1 LSGKIVTLLS
11 SWIALVAPMI
21 SAYLC
26 CKLVSRNQSKGFFLL
41 CLIVLWVTFLI
52 VPVQFMGALE
62 IARFIPRVTVSGV
75 ALLQLGVL
83 AGAIALYFRYRPLT
97 TYSASESTVRTEE
110 RLPPYLKLSAA
121 IVAGSYLLFAID
133 LWTSFPQGSDTLA
146 YHIPLAVRWLQE
158 GSLRVPVNRAW
169 EFSLPSNGEI
179 IQMLA
184 LATGKQS
191 LIPLGNWLAG
201 IVLLIAAYPIAMRF
215 SKGLKPPALAAILIL
230 FSIPIIEFQ
239 TFSAY
244 VDLFGTAFLFAAVAL
259 FGYRYHSGIEAEKTT
274 PAQSLSLTA
283 LAFSAL
289 ACGLSLGTK
298 TPFLPYCTL
307 FFGTAIYVLWRE
319 RRIHNKPFALASGVV
334 VIGILLP
341 SGFWYIRD
349 LRATGNPL
357 YPTQIS
363 LGSHVILPG
372 YETVMSHAE
381 KLLIDDPP
389 GGSANFGDEK
399 FVRHQSEWWIY
410 PWTEWLKNVG
420 DFPTVYGEASGLGGA
435 FATFVVVGVGFGAYQ
450 CFRISA
456 SNKTSGV
463 TPTMVLLWL
472 VLLLVWVFAMHRV
485 LRFGLPVWVFACL
498 LSAPA
503 IALLMKTYPRA
514 SGVLF
519 VCAISMTCAISSLVP
534 FRDLAVHLYS
544 GKWSRSAIYAYPAF
558 IDELPAGSCILN
570 DTLLTEKDFALAG
583 KRLTNKVVTAFEA
596 PQELTPGFI
605 SSRNIDYVVQARS
618 ANDMGDSSPAALP
631 ESVPGTE
638 VFHSTQLGRVW
649 RIWRVKKSQD

>member
-1 LSGKIVTLLS
+1 MAILYAWIVV
-11 SWIALVAPMI
+11 VAPLI
-21 SAYLC
+21 SAHLSC
-26 CKLVSRNQSKGFFLL
+26 ELVSRGQSKRFFFL
-41 CLIVLWVTFLI
+41 CLFVLWMTLLI
-52 VPVQFMGALE
+52 VPVHIMAAFQ
-62 IARFIPRVTVSGV
+62 IAHLITRVTVSEL
-75 ALLQLGVL
+75 ALWQLAVL
-83 AGAIALYFRYRPLT
+83 AGAVALFLAYRPMAT
-97 TYSASESTVRTEE
+97 SSVQESSTGSHE
-110 RLPPYLKLSAA
+110 RLPSYLRLSAV

-133 LWTSFPQGSDTLA
+133 LCTSLPKGSDALS
-146 YHIPLAVRWLQE
+146 YHIPLALRWLQE
-158 GSLRVPVNRAW
+158 GSLRVPVDKAW
-169 EFSLPSNGEI
+169 QFSLPGNGEVI
-179 IQMLA
+179 EMLA
-184 LATGKQS
+184 LATGRQF
-191 LIPLGNWLAG
+191 LIPLGSWVSS
-201 IVLLIAAYPIAMRF
+201 IVLAIAAYPFAVRF
-215 SKGLKPPALAAILIL
+215 SGGMKAPAFAAILVL